1 MRPVLLLAPL
11 ALLGACAGPLPAPD
25 PQQAWV
31 ELHAEMPSDLL
42 MAERLDGKRLDDGRY
57 FQVRP
62 GAHRLEVSYRFEV
75 PAVLFGL
82 DSFTQLCYLRLDYAH
97 FAAGQRYRLEARS
110 IRAWLPTESWL
121 SDAEGHRL
129 AEGQEWHCLIP

>member
-1 MRPVLLLAPL
+1 MRLVLLFAAL

-25 PQQAWV
+25 PQQAWI

-42 MAERLDGKRLDDGRY
+42 MAEQLDGKRLDDGRY
-57 FQVRP
+57 FQVSP

-97 FAAGQRYRLEARS
+97 FAAGQRYRLDARS

-121 SDAEGHRL
+121 SDAQGRRL
-129 AEGQEWHCLIP
+129 AEGQELICTY